1 MMVQCV
7 TSFGPIQTVCYSLI
21 ILDCAVS
28 SQHVFLVRRYNWMGP
43 ISAGRWL
50 SFRRRHYQNFC
61 AP

>member
-21 ILDCAVS
+21 MIDCAAS
-28 SQHVFLVRRYNWMGP
+28 SQYVFLVHRYNWMGP

-50 SFRRRHYQNFC
+50 SLRR
-61 AP
+61 